1 MSEENVLL
9 DVYQRLGSIEAKVD
23 DVREIRDKAN
33 EANTVANKAL
43 QIAERVEE
51 EVDEMQAE
59 QTNNR
64 RWLVGIIVSTI
75 FSILGVIFAVLSVI

>member
-1 MSEENVLL
+1 MSEEKVLL

-33 EANTVANKAL
+33 EAKTLAIKAH
-43 QIAERVEE
+43 QIAERVES
-51 EVDEMQAE
+51 EVDGMQAE

-64 RWLVGIIVSTI
+64 RWLIGIIVSTI
-75 FSILGVIFAVLSVI
+75 FSILGVIFAVLSAI